1 MQLVLLSILAL
12 AAPFFL
18 WFPERI
24 LGVPYILEE
33 AAKVFL
39 VSFFPKN
46 LDLKTKVI
54 LALSLGVLFSLSEQ
68 VLYIFNLGS
77 FGGKLFFERL
87 VAVGIMH
94 SLTFAII
101 AASGHKKKSGLL
113 AGFLIASLIHFFF
126 NLSIAP
132 AL

>member
-24 LGVPYILEE
+24 LAIPYILEE
-33 AAKVFL
+33 AAKLFL
-39 VSFFPKN
+39 VSYFPAN
-46 LDLKTKVI
+46 FTLKRKVV
-54 LALSLGVLFSLSEQ
+54 LAVSLGVLFSLSEQ
-68 VLYIFNLGS
+68 VLYIFNLTN
-77 FGGKLFFERL
+77 FGQGLFFKRL
-87 VAVGIMH
+87 IIVGMMH